1 MRPRIKARV
10 NVQMVVESLEHKR
23 KVYSEAIQNV
33 MKEEN
38 LKYSEAKKLLNLRKK
53 QIQNLQKTGTS
64 NYPGYT
70 KSLNIMRR
78 RI

>member
-23 KVYSEAIQNV
+23 AVYSEAIQNV

-38 LKYSEAKKLLNLRKK
+38 LKYSEAKKLLNLRLKEK
-53 QIQNLQKTGTS
+53 AMFKF
-64 NYPGYT
+64 
-70 KSLNIMRR
+70 
-78 RI
+78 

>member
-38 LKYSEAKKLLNLRKK
+38 LKYSEAKKLLNLRLKEK
-53 QIQNLQKTGTS
+53 AMFKF
-64 NYPGYT
+64 
-70 KSLNIMRR
+70 
-78 RI
+78 

>member
-23 KVYSEAIQNV
+23 AVYSEAIQNV

-38 LKYSEAKKLLNLRKK
+38 LKYSEAKKLLNLRLREKAMFK
-53 QIQNLQKTGTS
+53 F
-64 NYPGYT
+64 
-70 KSLNIMRR
+70 
-78 RI
+78 

>member
-33 MKEEN
+33 MIEEN
-38 LKYSEAKKLLNLRKK
+38 LKYSEAKKLLNLRLREKVMFK
-53 QIQNLQKTGTS
+53 F
-64 NYPGYT
+64 
-70 KSLNIMRR
+70 
-78 RI
+78 

>member
-38 LKYSEAKKLLNLRKK
+38 LKYSEAKKLLNLRLREKAMFK
-53 QIQNLQKTGTS
+53 F
-64 NYPGYT
+64 
-70 KSLNIMRR
+70 
-78 RI
+78 

>member
-33 MKEEN
+33 MREEN
-38 LKYSEAKKLLNLRKK
+38 LKYSEAKKLLNLRLREKAMFK
-53 QIQNLQKTGTS
+53 F
-64 NYPGYT
+64 
-70 KSLNIMRR
+70 
-78 RI
+78 

>member
-33 MKEEN
+33 MREEN
-38 LKYSEAKKLLNLRKK
+38 LNYSEAKKLLNLRLREKAMFK
-53 QIQNLQKTGTS
+53 F
-64 NYPGYT
+64 
-70 KSLNIMRR
+70 
-78 RI
+78 

>member
-23 KVYSEAIQNV
+23 KVYSEVIQNV

-38 LKYSEAKKLLNLRKK
+38 LKYSEAKKLLNLRLREKAMFK
-53 QIQNLQKTGTS
+53 F
-64 NYPGYT
+64 
-70 KSLNIMRR
+70 
-78 RI
+78 

>member
-1 MRPRIKARV
+1 MKRPRIKARV

-38 LKYSEAKKLLNLRKK
+38 LKYSEAKKLLNLRLREKAMFK
-53 QIQNLQKTGTS
+53 F
-64 NYPGYT
+64 
-70 KSLNIMRR
+70 
-78 RI
+78 

>member
-1 MRPRIKARV
+1 MKRPRIKARV

-38 LKYSEAKKLLNLRKK
+38 LNYSEAKKLLNLRLREKAMFK
-53 QIQNLQKTGTS
+53 F
-64 NYPGYT
+64 
-70 KSLNIMRR
+70 
-78 RI
+78 

>member
-33 MKEEN
+33 MNEEN
-38 LKYSEAKKLLNLRKK
+38 LKYSEAKKLLNLRLREKAMFK
-53 QIQNLQKTGTS
+53 F
-64 NYPGYT
+64 
-70 KSLNIMRR
+70 
-78 RI
+78 

>member
-1 MRPRIKARV
+1 MRPIIKARV

-38 LKYSEAKKLLNLRKK
+38 LKYSEAKKLLNLRLREKAMFK
-53 QIQNLQKTGTS
+53 F
-64 NYPGYT
+64 
-70 KSLNIMRR
+70 
-78 RI
+78 

>member
-1 MRPRIKARV
+1 MKPRIKARV

-38 LKYSEAKKLLNLRKK
+38 LKYSEAKKLLNLRLREKAMFK
-53 QIQNLQKTGTS
+53 F
-64 NYPGYT
+64 
-70 KSLNIMRR
+70 
-78 RI
+78 

>member
-38 LKYSEAKKLLNLRKK
+38 LKYSEAKKLLNIRLREKAMFK
-53 QIQNLQKTGTS
+53 F
-64 NYPGYT
+64 
-70 KSLNIMRR
+70 
-78 RI
+78 